1 MRNVVIAS
9 LVLAALTGCASL
21 TPYSEIATSLPA
33 ERLVEVDGQRIFV
46 ETHGS
51 GPTLL
56 MLHGFA
62 ASTYSFRRIIPG
74 LSRTHRIVAIDLN
87 GFGFTERPRDNEDYK
102 ADRQVE
108 TIRQLLDQLGIRRCD
123 VVAHSYG
130 GALAI
135 LLAEKESERVR
146 RLALISPYVEIGET
160 PAILQSETGR
170 NFAYGGTRVLL
181 SSRMIARLGLMKAF
195 HQNHLVTPE
204 VTEEYRRR
212 ILIEGFRD
220 TFDGYSL
227 AMEDSGPLRLPLKS
241 VLQPTL
247 IIAGRHDKLVSVES
261 CERTADAIPK
271 ATLHV
276 LENSGHSAAEE
287 QPDKVIRLISSFLE

>member
-1 MRNVVIAS
+1 MRNIIIVS
-9 LVLAALTGCASL
+9 LAFAALTGCASL
-21 TPYSEIATSLPA
+21 TPYSEIAASLPA
-33 ERLVEVDGQRIFV
+33 ERLVEVDGQRIHV

-62 ASTYSFRRIIPG
+62 ASTYSYRKIIPD
-74 LSRTHRIVAIDLN
+74 LAQTHRVVAIDLN
-87 GFGFTERPRDNEDYK
+87 GFGFTERPTDVDEYK
-102 ADRQVE
+102 AAQQVE
-108 TIRQLLDQLGIRRCD
+108 TIRKLLDHLGIRRCD

-135 LLAEKESERVR
+135 LLADKEPYRIR
-146 RLALISPYVEIGET
+146 RLALISPYTNFGES
-160 PAILQSETGR
+160 PAILQSELGR
-170 NFAYGGTRVLL
+170 DFAYGSTRLL
-181 SSRMIARLGLMKAF
+181 LGSRLITRLGLMKAF
-195 HQNHLVTPE
+195 HQDQLVTRE

-212 ILIEGFRD
+212 LLIEGFRNA
-220 TFDGYSL
+220 FDGYSL
-227 AMEDSGPLRLPLKS
+227 AMKDSGPLELPS
-241 VLQPTL
+241 ESISQATL

-261 CERTADAIPK
+261 CEKTADEIPK

-287 QPDKVIRLISSFLE
+287 QPEEVVRLISGFLE